1 MYKNVASDNYSAK
14 ILKDF
19 QNFKE
24 ILKVLSENYSAE
36 VFSLW
41 FILSIYFNKNTKKF
55 LELIFVIGK
64 NWNVCGTN

>member
-36 VFSLW
+36 VFRYDLFW
-41 FILSIYFNKNTKKF
+41 VFTLTKILKNF
-55 LELIFVIGK
+55 
-64 NWNVCGTN
+64 WN